1 MGSSRIWPGASDGR
15 VGTWA
20 CPRHRDALHTP
31 HFCARTSRPAWLSH
45 HPARRD
51 VGHSHGTVATALEA
65 AAQDVLAAC
74 NAQCAWWLLLSPLAA
89 AATNR
94 PVLLLGRSVDS
105 RGQRGSR
112 TLRLVTEPGRRPA
125 RRAEYS
131 RVHSRSWQQD
141 SWPDS
146 PETSSRKPRK
156 SGRGALG
163 ERVDPSVADSEVTY
177 QAALGWPQGTRE
189 SRPY

>member
-1 MGSSRIWPGASDGR
+1 MAESGHGR
-15 VGTWA
+15 VLGTEMPCTLRTSVRARPARPGCRIILPGVTWA
-20 CPRHRDALHTP
+20 
-31 HFCARTSRPAWLSH
+31 
-45 HPARRD
+45 
-51 VGHSHGTVATALEA
+51 TVATALEA